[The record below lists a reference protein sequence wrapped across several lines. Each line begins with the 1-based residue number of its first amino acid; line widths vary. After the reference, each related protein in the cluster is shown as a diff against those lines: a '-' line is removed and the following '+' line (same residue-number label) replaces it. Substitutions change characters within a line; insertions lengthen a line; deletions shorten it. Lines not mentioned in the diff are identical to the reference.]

1 MTHFQGA
8 RRTFVLMLALTAGM
22 LSTARRL
29 STQQDVVPTLHD
41 DSVAI
46 HLVDVDLRLAVQALG
61 RYLDRP
67 IVIGTLNGTHVT
79 VETPHPVARSDV
91 GKVLRGILESQNI
104 DLAVDSVSGAYVLR
118 TREARAPAAQQAS
131 PARSQE
137 VELYVIALRHARA
150 ADVAATVNALY
161 GRGTALG
168 EFGDRSR
175 TLSDELRN
183 RQIAIPTPT
192 PSQVAAS
199 SVTTNASFSGDVTIV
214 PDARANTLLIRSS
227 PADFALIQAAVKA
240 IDVRPLQVLVEV
252 LVAEIRTDRS
262 FSFGVDATLP
272 PTHVNGSDNTTIS
285 GTTTGLGVADFAL
298 KVMGIGGVNAEAT
311 LSAAASR
318 GDATIVSRPVLLA
331 ANNEPAEIN
340 VGSQRPFVQV
350 ARVLPTDNTARDQVV
365 EYKDVG
371 TRLRVVPTISS
382 DGYVMLQVTQEVNA
396 ATSEQQFDA
405 PVISTRSVDTKL
417 LIRDGQTIVLGGLTD
432 REHETS
438 QGGVPVLSSI
448 PLLGGLFGHVQH
460 QTTRT
465 ELFLFLTPHI
475 VVDDADVDA
484 ISKPY
489 EQRARKAK
497 P

>member
-1 MTHFQGA
+1 MNHAFFQA
-8 RRTFVLMLALTAGM
+8 KAILLQAAVLVVATSRNLSAQNDSLTA
-22 LSTARRL
+22 SRN
-29 STQQDVVPTLHD
+29 

-46 HLVDVDLRLAVQALG
+46 RLVDVDLRTAVQALG

-67 IVIGTLNGTHVT
+67 VVIGAINGGHVT
-79 VETPHPVARSDV
+79 LETPRPVPRADV
-91 GKVLRGILESQNI
+91 VRVLRGVLDSQNI
-104 DLAVDSVSGAYVLR
+104 DLVADSSSGTYALRPREPQRTAVPPIPKAN
-118 TREARAPAAQQAS
+118 RAQDI
-131 PARSQE
+131 
-137 VELYVIALRHARA
+137 ELFVIPLRHARA
-150 ADVAATVNALY
+150 VEVAATVNSLY
-161 GRGTALG
+161 GRTSALG
-168 EFGDRSR
+168 EQGEGAR
-175 TLSDELRN
+175 TLSEDLRN
-183 RQIAIPTPT
+183 RQVTVPPAPGVQLAPGAVTP
-192 PSQVAAS
+192 
-199 SVTTNASFSGDVTIV
+199 NATFAGDVTIV
-214 PDARANTLLIRSS
+214 PDARANTLLVRAS
-227 PADFALIQAAVKA
+227 PSDFGLIQAAVKA
-240 IDVRPLQVLVEV
+240 IDVRPLQVLIEV

-272 PTHVNGSDNTTIS
+272 STHVKGTTNTTVS
-285 GTTTGLGVADFAL
+285 ATTTSGLGVADFAL
-298 KVMGIGGVNAEAT
+298 KVMGIGGVDVEAT

-318 GDATIVSRPVLLA
+318 GDATIVSRPVVLA

-382 DGYVMLQVTQEVNA
+382 DGYVMLQLTQEVNA

-405 PVISTRSVDTKL
+405 PVISTRSVDTRL

-432 REHETS
+432 HEHETS
-438 QGGVPVLSSI
+438 QGGIPILSSI
-448 PLLGGLFGHVQH
+448 PILGGLFGHVEH

-475 VVDDADVDA
+475 IADDDDVEDL
-484 ISKPY
+484 SKPY

>member
-1 MTHFQGA
+1 
-8 RRTFVLMLALTAGM
+8 
-22 LSTARRL
+22 
-29 STQQDVVPTLHD
+29 
-41 DSVAI
+41 
-46 HLVDVDLRLAVQALG
+46 
-61 RYLDRP
+61 
-67 IVIGTLNGTHVT
+67 
-79 VETPHPVARSDV
+79 VETPHPVPRPDV
-91 GKVLRGILESQNI
+91 AKVLRGVLESQNI
-104 DLAVDSVSGAYVLR
+104 ELVSDSATGTYVLR
-118 TREARAPAAQQAS
+118 SREPRPPVTQAGGTRP
-131 PARSQE
+131 QE
-137 VELYVIALRHARA
+137 VELFVIALKHARA

-168 EFGDRSR
+168 EIGDRAK
-175 TLSDELRN
+175 TLSEELRN
-183 RQIAIPTPT
+183 RQITVPPTQAAQT
-192 PSQVAAS
+192 APSTVSQ
-199 SVTTNASFSGDVTIV
+199 NASFSGDVTIV

-227 PADFALIQAAVKA
+227 PSDFALILAAVKA
-240 IDVRPLQVLVEV
+240 IDVRPLQVLIEV
-252 LVAEIRTDRS
+252 LVAEIRSDRS

-272 PTHVNGSDNTTIS
+272 PTHVNSSDNPTIS
-285 GTTTGLGVADFAL
+285 GSMARLGVADFVL
-298 KVMGIGGVNAEAT
+298 KVMGIGGVDAEAT
-311 LSAAASR
+311 LRAAASR

-350 ARVLPTDNTARDQVV
+350 ARVLPTDNAARDQVV

-371 TRLRVVPTISS
+371 TRLRVIPTISS

-396 ATSEQQFDA
+396 ATSEQQFEA

-438 QGGVPVLSSI
+438 QGGVPLLSSI
-448 PLLGGLFGHVQH
+448 PLLGGLFGHVEH

-475 VVDDADVDA
+475 LVDDEDVNT